1 MDVTAIRSRNIAMLV
16 EQFGGPTE
24 FGRRIERDQAQVS
37 QWTSSTNPKPIGGR
51 LARYIETKLGHNRG
65 WLDFPQWEGAEISDS
80 QSLRLDP
87 ERIAE
92 LATVLA
98 ERWKDVPGGF
108 DLRNEKHAAH
118 FVLCYGLYINMK
130 ERPVPEN
137 TVAFSAALTS
147 PQGATRDERGENVPA
162 AGAAGRKTGKGGKR

>member
-1 MDVTAIRSRNIAMLV
+1 MEFAANLKRLRKAAKLSQEGLALACGWSGQSRVGNYESGFREPEL
-16 EQFGGPTE
+16 
-24 FGRRIERDQAQVS
+24 
-37 QWTSSTNPKPIGGR
+37 
-51 LARYIETKLGHNRG
+51 
-65 WLDFPQWEGAEISDS
+65 AEIPVIARALGVQVGELFGEAPSHS
-80 QSLRLDP
+80 HLVRLDP

-108 DLRNEKHAAH
+108 DLRDEEHAAH

-147 PQGATRDERGENVPA
+147 PQGANKDERGENVPTT
-162 AGAAGRKTGKGGKR
+162 GTAGRKVGKGGKR